1 MPLSNVQSHTCETT
15 YHQYTRGM
23 SMGGTLILGDCLAQ
37 MRAIPSR
44 SIDMLLTDPPYVV
57 NYESR
62 DGRRIANDTNGDWL
76 QPVFSEVYRLL
87 KPNSFAISFYGWNK
101 VDEFMHAWRQA
112 GLRVVGHVTF
122 IKKYASNQSY
132 LAYSHESAYLLAK
145 GNPAKPAEPIRDILN
160 FHYTGNKLHPTQK
173 PVAPL
178 RQLIRSFSKPGDV
191 VLDPFAGSGS
201 TAVAAFLEKREF
213 MVIEQMPEYFNI
225 AHQRLEKTFKT
236 PIKRFPKKIPAPAI
250 KQAV

>member
-1 MPLSNVQSHTCETT
+1 MPLSTVRSADLKTNC
-15 YHQYTRGM
+15 HQYTNGRI
-23 SMGGTLILGDCLAQ
+23 GGNLILGDCLEK
-37 MRAIPSR
+37 MRCMPSR
-44 SIDMLLTDPPYVV
+44 SIDLLLTDPPYGV
-57 NYESR
+57 NYQSR
-62 DGRRIANDTNGDWL
+62 DGRSIANDIEIEWL
-76 QPVFSEVYRLL
+76 PPVFNEVYRLL

-101 VDEFMHAWRQA
+101 VDQFMHAWRQA
-112 GLRVVGHVTF
+112 GFRVFGHVTF

-145 GNPAKPAEPIRDILN
+145 GNPAKPAEPIRDVLE
-160 FHYTGNKLHPTQK
+160 FRYTGNKLHPTQK

-213 MVIEQMPEYFNI
+213 CVIEAMLGYFDI
-225 AHQRLEKTFKT
+225 AHQRLDKTFKT
-236 PIKRFPKKIPAPAI
+236 PIKRFPKQVPVSPI
-250 KQAV
+250 KQAM

>member
-1 MPLSNVQSHTCETT
+1 MPLSNKQSHDCDTN
-15 YHQYTRGM
+15 YHQYSCST
-23 SMGGTLILGDCLAQ
+23 GGTLILGDCIDK
-37 MRAIPSR
+37 MRCMPSR
-44 SIDMLLTDPPYVV
+44 SADLVLTDPPYVV
-57 NYESR
+57 AYKSR
-62 DGRRIANDTNGDWL
+62 DGRSIANDQDDSWL
-76 QPVFSEVYRLL
+76 QPVFTEVYRLL

-101 VDEFMHAWRQA
+101 VDAFMDAWRQA

-132 LAYSHESAYLLAK
+132 LGYSHESAYLLAK
-145 GNPAKPAEPIRDILN
+145 GNPAKPAQPIRDVLE
-160 FHYTGNKLHPTQK
+160 FRYTGNKLHPTQK

-178 RQLIRSFSKPGDV
+178 RQLIRSFSRPGDV

-213 MVIEQMPEYFNI
+213 CAIEKMPEYFNI

-236 PIKRFPKKIPAPAI
+236 PIKRFPEGVSTLPV
-250 KQAV
+250 KQAL